1 MHNFRK
7 PPLAE
12 ILLIKIKEHI
22 MNANSLTNRI
32 STWAVLTLLGAGAAS
47 TAGAADN
54 GCWADFYEFP
64 NFKGAHVLIEGPVQ
78 LPNLKNFE
86 GQNWESRFDSAVIG
100 PKAKV
105 KVYENIDYK
114 LTLGEIAK
122 YPDLMN
128 ALGITKKDLD
138 LATDF
143 EFAPGHKTHHLGEY
157 NFHKKIKSL
166 KIECL

>member
-1 MHNFRK
+1 MK
-7 PPLAE
+7 A
-12 ILLIKIKEHI
+12 I
-22 MNANSLTNRI
+22 SSTNR
-32 STWAVLTLLGAGAAS
+32 TAKLWLMLLLSAGATSAVR
-47 TAGAADN
+47 AAED
-54 GCWADFYEFP
+54 GCWAEFYEYP
-64 NFKGAHVLIEGPVQ
+64 NFKGGHVRFEGPLQ
-78 LPNLKNFE
+78 LPNLKDYQ

-128 ALGITKKDLD
+128 ALGVTKKDLD

-143 EFAPGHKTHHLGEY
+143 EFVPGHKTHHLGEF

-166 KIECL
+166 KIECIK

>member
-1 MHNFRK
+1 MLKLFD
-7 PPLAE
+7 
-12 ILLIKIKEHI
+12 KEHI
-22 MNANSLTNRI
+22 MNPITLTSRI
-32 STWAVLTLLGAGAAS
+32 SILAVLMLMSAGMSFMAE
-47 TAGAADN
+47 AADN

-64 NFKGAHVLIEGPVQ
+64 NFKGAHVLIKGPIQ
-78 LPNLKNFE
+78 LPNLKNYE
-86 GQNWESRFDSAVIG
+86 GQNWESRFDSAIIG

-128 ALGITKKDLD
+128 ALGISQKDLD

-143 EFAPGHKTHHLGEY
+143 EFTPGNKTHHLGEF

-166 KIECL
+166 KIDCL